1 MREHSNFGLV
11 NLRLMFSDDP
21 EMCETYYRGLA
32 RTYRSKDDSRESYLT
47 ALALARLFGAIADAD
62 HSDRQRLAEET
73 EIVAYKNPLSVV
85 CTLDGKTVAES
96 TIWDLYSP
104 VCSN

>member
-1 MREHSNFGLV
+1 MREQSNFGSLD
-11 NLRLMFSDDP
+11 LRLMFAEDP
-21 EMCETYYRGLA
+21 ELCETWYRGLA
-32 RTYRSKDDSRESYLT
+32 RTHKAKDDSREGFLT

-73 EIVAYKNPLSVV
+73 EIVAYQNPLNVACV
-85 CTLDGKTVAES
+85 LDGEVVAES
-96 TIWDLYSP
+96 TIFDLYSP